1 MSRLF
6 AVLVLL
12 STILCI
18 EGYSQGSSGLWPS
31 EVIGESSGG
40 FSFSV
45 RLLGNAKVTFRDL
58 GTIES
63 TLDSGERFG
72 ELTRAYHDGIVQ
84 IDQRTTSDGVD
95 LPDDGYTSYW
105 TMLNDSQVLP
115 DQSGI
120 AFHNYSTISDGATVD
135 AESGRKPGF
144 DMELSRRFGGY
155 GKRMSDNRRPGSW
168 GGFLGLGLTDI
179 NAKTSGTINATL
191 RSITDV
197 YSLDGATPPTAPY
210 TAPSTET
217 VTIIGP
223 DGTESSVVIN
233 TSILLANQPFSRT
246 ETNEVGAAAIEG
258 FWQAK
263 GTYFSARA
271 GAWSRFHLSR
281 QLSIR
286 ASVGVSFYVLGID
299 MRYDERIDS
308 EAYAAEIR
316 AQEQGQTTNYDAIGL
331 FGSLD
336 IELWLTRRTGLFASF
351 TYEGLSDDLALTL
364 GGRTADIKLA
374 SGAGF
379 RIGLTTLF

>member
-1 MSRLF
+1 
-6 AVLVLL
+6 
-12 STILCI
+12 
-18 EGYSQGSSGLWPS
+18 SQGSSNLWPS

-40 FSFSV
+40 FTFSV
-45 RLLGNAKVTFRDL
+45 RVLGNANVTFRDL

-63 TLDSGERFG
+63 SLDSGERFG
-72 ELTRAYHDGIVQ
+72 EATRTYHDGVVQ
-84 IDQRTTSDGVD
+84 LDQRTTADGVD

-105 TMLNDSQVLP
+105 SMLNDSQVLP

-135 AESGRKPGF
+135 AESGSKPGF
-144 DMELSRRFGGY
+144 DLELSRRFGGF

-179 NAKTSGTINATL
+179 NAKTTGTINATL

-217 VTIIGP
+217 VTVIGP
-223 DGTESSVVIN
+223 DGTETSVVIN
-233 TSILLANQPFSRT
+233 NSILLANQPISRT
-246 ETNEVGAAAIEG
+246 VTDEAGAAAIDG
-258 FWQAK
+258 FWQVK
-263 GTYFSARA
+263 GTYVSART
-271 GAWSRFHLSR
+271 GVWSRFHISR

-286 ASVGVSFYVLGID
+286 ASAGVSFHLLGVD
-299 MRYDERIDS
+299 MRYDERLED
-308 EAYAAEIR
+308 ETLAVPIR
-316 AQEQGQTTNYDAIGL
+316 AQEQGETTSYEAVGL

-336 IELWLTRRTGLFASF
+336 VELWLTRRTGLFASF

-364 GGRTADIKLA
+364 GGRTADVELS

-379 RIGLTTLF
+379 RFGLTTLF